1 MATIVAFHFSSGV
14 PTLLAMPYR
23 FILLASAVVLAGCSD
38 TAAEKPRKTRQER
51 NAEAEIRLSKTPE
64 SRSYRFDGNE
74 LKVIEVPV
82 KDFTG
87 HVDIQRCFVWR
98 DQEFKTA
105 TLSCGQQPDI
115 LLSN

>member
-1 MATIVAFHFSSGV
+1 MVLRFLLLVA
-14 PTLLAMPYR
+14 L
-23 FILLASAVVLAGCSD
+23 VLAGCGD
-38 TAAEKPRKTRQER
+38 TSADKPRKTQKER
-51 NAEAEIRLSKTPE
+51 NADAEVLLSRTPE
-64 SRSYRFDGNE
+64 SRTYRFESNE

-82 KDFTG
+82 KDASGF
-87 HVDIQRCFVWR
+87 VDIQRCFVWR